1 MVVGLRIERLLEML
15 LEKEGRRAN
24 HSLMPCRCAL
34 VNELLLTAAEAQ
46 RPCRSSP
53 CTLHA
58 HVLARS
64 AATGHYGGAA
74 PLHGCAAAAE
84 VRTQPPHAAVKVRTQ
99 PPPTNVEAW
108 RTCRPNVCTRG
119 CRRPPRRRTWPPLA
133 AIHCSEMPAAAV
145 YSTMGA
151 GGRGMAAWGAAGL
164 LVDLVQN
171 WAILGSRVGEE
182 GDGDSTILGPE
193 ERRLTICYVS
203 FSYFEYLKRYI
214 LSIYK
219 KLLKIK
225 GIQLNTLELT

>member
-1 MVVGLRIERLLEML
+1 
-15 LEKEGRRAN
+15 
-24 HSLMPCRCAL
+24 MPCRCAL

-64 AATGHYGGAA
+64 AATGHCGGAA

-84 VRTQPPHAAVKVRTQ
+84 VRTQPP
-99 PPPTNVEAW
+99 PTNVEAW
-108 RTCRPNVCTRG
+108 RTCRPNMCTSG
-119 CRRPPRRRTWPPLA
+119 CRRPPWRRTWPA
-133 AIHCSEMPAAAV
+133 AIHCSVMPAAAV

-151 GGRGMAAWGAAGL
+151 GGRGMAAWGATGL
-164 LVDLVQN
+164 SVDLMQN
-171 WAILGSRVGEE
+171 WAILGSLVGEE

-203 FSYFEYLKRYI
+203 FSLNTY
-214 LSIYK
+214 
-219 KLLKIK
+219 K
-225 GIQLNTLELT
+225 GIYYLYINCLLYTSPSPRDGLLSRMPSSA

>member
-34 VNELLLTAAEAQ
+34 VDELLLTAAEAQ
-46 RPCRSSP
+46 RPCRPSP

-64 AATGHYGGAA
+64 ASTGHCGGAA

-84 VRTQPPHAAVKVRTQ
+84 VRTQPPQAAVKVRTQ

-108 RTCRPNVCTRG
+108 HTCRPNVCTRG
-119 CRRPPRRRTWPPLA
+119 CCRPPRRRTWPPVALA
-133 AIHCSEMPAAAV
+133 AIHCSVMPAAAV

-203 FSYFEYLKRYI
+203 FSLNTY
-214 LSIYK
+214 
-219 KLLKIK
+219 K
-225 GIQLNTLELT
+225 GIYYLYIKNYSK

>member
-1 MVVGLRIERLLEML
+1 
-15 LEKEGRRAN
+15 
-24 HSLMPCRCAL
+24 MPCRCAL
-34 VNELLLTAAEAQ
+34 VDELLLTATEAQ
-46 RPCRSSP
+46 RPCRPSP

-64 AATGHYGGAA
+64 ASTGHCGGAA

-84 VRTQPPHAAVKVRTQ
+84 VRTQPPQAAVKVRTQ

-108 RTCRPNVCTRG
+108 CTCRPNVCTRD
-119 CRRPPRRRTWPPLA
+119 CCRPPRRRTWPPLA
-133 AIHCSEMPAAAV
+133 LAAIHCSVMPAAAV

-171 WAILGSRVGEE
+171 WAILGSCVGEE
-182 GDGDSTILGPE
+182 GDGDSTILGLE

-203 FSYFEYLKRYI
+203 FSLNAY
-214 LSIYK
+214 
-219 KLLKIK
+219 K
-225 GIQLNTLELT
+225 GIYYLYIKKCSK